1 MVGRQRDALRNTSKF
16 LPMCD
21 SNSSLADLQAEVAA
35 LEAEQEA
42 DNKVL
47 ARLKADKAA
56 RDARLYALRAE
67 HEPET
72 IFNLTALP
80 AELLLGVLRECTT
93 ARSLAACAQVCIL
106 LRDAI
111 GGCDDL
117 WMRHLFQHRSLYV
130 GWDTGLRRW
139 WLCAVSHIPE
149 GSENKDPLTHHRWHR
164 IALPSPLC
172 VTKHCV
178 LLRELSAKESLIA
191 SRIDARRPC
200 ITEEELCGLS
210 WSIKFPPGMFGGGE
224 RVAWTPACFHRDG
237 VYEDSAFF
245 RRHQGRGDW
254 TVTVHNQRDG
264 TWHQAV
270 SVAGAGPHLVR
281 RQPDGSWHIEN
292 HVIRLSSGK
301 PWATRVN
308 GCVIVGLQS
317 RPELNGRRCAVVEF
331 DESRGRYK
339 AYLDADKPPDLLPDG
354 NMVSYTGP
362 RYHPATHHCEGLLLK
377 PTNVVLPVGS
387 RVVILIGG
395 YREREGRIVSSLIRE
410 GSMQPSAEDFVY
422 PHASLLGPPG
432 TEMHDR
438 LVREFAER
446 GIPVRPTTRTV
457 LDPHETTTVEE
468 DAGYDIEFRDHDSTG
483 PPITHTFVDPNAPD
497 APSRVGDWAVADVY
511 GVENKEHEKVDKKF
525 VPEPEW
531 FASCYNEKE
540 CSAIGTEVYPEVDED
555 GMRWR
560 RWNPALSYPHGRRV
574 LLRGVPREAC
584 ILAIGPPLCK
594 TVK

>member
-1 MVGRQRDALRNTSKF
+1 
-16 LPMCD
+16 MCD

-56 RDARLYALRAE
+56 RDARLYALRAQ

-80 AELLLGVLRECTT
+80 PELLLCVLRECTT

-117 WMRHLFQHRSLYV
+117 WMRHLLQHRV
-130 GWDTGLRRW
+130 RRW

-149 GSENKDPLTHHRWHR
+149 GAEDEDPLTASCWHR

-191 SRIDARRPC
+191 ARIDARRPC
-200 ITEEELCGLS
+200 ITEEELCGLR

-245 RRHQGRGDW
+245 RRHQGRGQW
-254 TVTVHNQRDG
+254 KVTVHNQGDG
-264 TWHQAV
+264 RWHQAV

-317 RPELNGRRCAVVEF
+317 RPELNGRRCAVLQY
-331 DESRGRYK
+331 DATRGRYQ
-339 AYLDADKPPDLLPDG
+339 AFPDADKPPDLLPDG

-377 PTNVVLPVGS
+377 PANVVLPVGA
-387 RVVILIGG
+387 RVIVLVGAF
-395 YREREGRIVSSLIRE
+395 REREGRIVSSLVRE
-410 GSMQPSAEDFVY
+410 GSKKPTAHDYLVS
-422 PHASLLGPPG
+422 GIRPG
-432 TEMHDR
+432 DDDG
-438 LVREFAER
+438 LAREFAAL
-446 GIPVRPTTRTV
+446 GIPVAEMPLGR
-457 LDPHETTTVEE
+457 HETTAVEE

-483 PPITHTFVDPNAPD
+483 PPLTHNFVDPNAPD
-497 APSRVGDWAVADVY
+497 APSRVGAWGVADVF
-511 GVENKEHEKVDKKF
+511 GVDKLGGQGAQGS
-525 VPEPEW
+525 VPTRAGCPSLQEW
-531 FASCYNEKE
+531 ARTIRGTPGGGIRTAAACCCAACRARRAS
-540 CSAIGTEVYPEVDED
+540 SP
-555 GMRWR
+555 
-560 RWNPALSYPHGRRV
+560 SGRRCAR
-574 LLRGVPREAC
+574 L
-584 ILAIGPPLCK
+584 
-594 TVK
+594 